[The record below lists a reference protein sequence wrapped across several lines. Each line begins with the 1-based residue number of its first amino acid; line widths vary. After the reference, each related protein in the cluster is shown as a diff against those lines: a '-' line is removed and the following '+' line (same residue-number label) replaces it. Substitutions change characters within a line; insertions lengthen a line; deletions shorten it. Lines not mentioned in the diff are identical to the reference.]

1 MKRFT
6 WSLFAVTIGVTAI
19 ACWGKWSNFSIPL
32 LTKQSTSV
40 LQGKELI
47 GATLTSFDERGR
59 SLKLKIEDIQPDSED
74 KDGGSYLYTVIY
86 YSATDNSWYHLCQPD
101 LAGIT
106 QAIPLTG
113 RWDKKGA
120 YIDDDSITFACTN
133 GALGKCVRWGYKP
146 WKSIKGKSLR
156 DYHQACTRMVRADYC
171 GNGIGHTKD
180 GTPIDVYDRLGIQKR
195 TKKSG
200 MSFEAGWNVD
210 GAVYLKRI
218 RFPEAISQLQ
228 QECPEKLIQMLSS
241 QKADS
246 SNSLPRLSQTSASTA
261 KALLFND
268 SFIPKKKEYQ

>member
-1 MKRFT
+1 MKRFR
-6 WSLFAVTIGVTAI
+6 WSLFALTMGVTAI

-32 LTKQSTSV
+32 LTKESTSV
-40 LQGKELI
+40 LQGKELV
-47 GATLTSFDERGR
+47 GTTLTSFDERGR
-59 SLKLKIEDIQPDSED
+59 ALRLKIEDIQPDSED
-74 KDGGSYLYTVIY
+74 KDRESYLYTVIY

-113 RWDKKGA
+113 RWDKTGA

-156 DYHQACTRMVRADYC
+156 DSHQACTRMVRADYC

-180 GTPIDVYDRLGIQKR
+180 GTLIDVYDRLGIQQR
-195 TKKSG
+195 TKNSG
-200 MSFEAGWNVD
+200 MSFEAAWGVD
-210 GAVYLKRI
+210 GAVYLNRT
-218 RFPEAISQLQ
+218 RFPKAIAQLQ
-228 QECPEKLIQMLSS
+228 QECPEKLMEMLSPP
-241 QKADS
+241 KAGS
-246 SNSLPRLSQTSASTA
+246 SNSLLRLFRTPASTA

-268 SFIPKKKEYQ
+268 S

>member
-32 LTKQSTSV
+32 LTKRSTSV

-59 SLKLKIEDIQPDSED
+59 YLRLKIEDIQPDSQDQDREV
-74 KDGGSYLYTVIY
+74 YLYTVLY
-86 YSATDNSWYHLCQPD
+86 HSATDNRWYPLCQPD

-113 RWDKKGA
+113 RWDNTGA

-133 GALGKCVRWGYKP
+133 GALAKCVRWGYKP
-146 WKSIKGKSLR
+146 WKSIKGESLR
-156 DYHQACTRMVRADYC
+156 DYHQACTRIVRADYC

-180 GTPIDVYDRLGIQKR
+180 GTPIDVYDRLGIRQR

-200 MSFEAGWNVD
+200 MSFEAAWNVD
-210 GAVYLKRI
+210 GAVYLNRT

-246 SNSLPRLSQTSASTA
+246 SNSLPRLSQTSASNA
-261 KALLFND
+261 KVLLFND
-268 SFIPKKKEYQ
+268 SFIPKRKQL

>member
-6 WSLFAVTIGVTAI
+6 WSLFALTIGVTAI
-19 ACWGKWSNFSIPL
+19 ACWGKWSDFSIPL

-47 GATLTSFDERGR
+47 GATLTSFDEQGR
-59 SLKLKIEDIQPDSED
+59 YLRLKIEDIQPDSQD
-74 KDGGSYLYTVIY
+74 KDREVYLYTVLY
-86 YSATDNSWYHLCQPD
+86 HSAPNNRWDTLCQTDP
-101 LAGIT
+101 AGIN

-113 RWDKKGA
+113 RWDKTGA
-120 YIDDDSITFACTN
+120 YIDDNSITFTCTN
-133 GALGKCVRWGYKP
+133 GALAKCVRWGYKP
-146 WKSIKGKSLR
+146 WKSINGKSLR

-171 GNGIGHTKD
+171 GNGVGHTKD

-218 RFPEAISQLQ
+218 RFPEASSQLQ

-268 SFIPKKKEYQ
+268 SFIPKKKEDQ

>member
-6 WSLFAVTIGVTAI
+6 WSLFALTIGVTAI
-19 ACWGKWSNFSIPL
+19 ACWGKWSDFSIPL

-47 GATLTSFDERGR
+47 GITLTSFDEQGR
-59 SLKLKIEDIQPDSED
+59 YLRLKIEDIQPDSQD
-74 KDGGSYLYTVIY
+74 KDREVYLYTVLY
-86 YSATDNSWYHLCQPD
+86 HSATNNRWDTLCQTDP
-101 LAGIT
+101 AGIN

-113 RWDKKGA
+113 RWDKTGA
-120 YIDDDSITFACTN
+120 YIDDNSITFTCTN
-133 GALGKCVRWGYKP
+133 GALAKCVRWGYKP
-146 WKSIKGKSLR
+146 WKSIRGESLR

-171 GNGIGHTKD
+171 GNGVGHTKD
-180 GTPIDVYDRLGIQKR
+180 GTPIDIYDRLGIQQR

-200 MSFEAGWNVD
+200 MSFEAAWGVE
-210 GAVYLKRI
+210 GAVYLNRT
-218 RFPEAISQLQ
+218 RFSNAISQLQ